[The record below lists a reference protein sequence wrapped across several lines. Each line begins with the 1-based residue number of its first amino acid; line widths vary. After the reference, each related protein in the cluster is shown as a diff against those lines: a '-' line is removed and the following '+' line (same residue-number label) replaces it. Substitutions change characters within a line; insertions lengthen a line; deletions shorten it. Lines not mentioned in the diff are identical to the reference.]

1 MKMAQTEMHTQ
12 KYKNGTD
19 KYGTNDKQASLAY
32 ITHVQK
38 WHSGTII
45 FKISNIKITYM
56 YMM

>member
-1 MKMAQTEMHTQ
+1 MAQTEMHTQ